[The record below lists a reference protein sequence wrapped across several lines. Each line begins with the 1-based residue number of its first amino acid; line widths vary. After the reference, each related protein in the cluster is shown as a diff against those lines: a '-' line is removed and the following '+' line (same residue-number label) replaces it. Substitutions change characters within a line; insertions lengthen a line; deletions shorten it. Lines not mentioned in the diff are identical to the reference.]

1 MASPSPT
8 RKKVDDI
15 KSSLLRPATTSHFD
29 VFIKEP
35 RGPKGEGGY
44 TWDKFKNDNDLKGF
58 DQNFLHLCCSETVLP
73 GSSLTTHEINN
84 DYTGVTERHAY
95 RRLFDDRIDL
105 TFYVMVNK
113 SKTPGTAS
121 TYLPIRFFE
130 GWIKYIASEKYNGN
144 NNVQQSNYA
153 YRMRYPQEYYGG
165 LEITKYER
173 DYNLYLKYHFLNAF
187 PISVSSMPVS
197 YDASS
202 LLKCTVSLTY
212 QRYWIEQVGGSGDS
226 DRTMDD
232 RNNPDQQ
239 LTPIQQ
245 AQFNSSNLTASGLTG
260 SSALATPGR
269 LAVGGIPQS
278 AANSSGNAAGAR
290 DRRVEAG
297 LPYVGRNVGPIA
309 PFSGI

>member
-1 MASPSPT
+1 MASLSPT
-8 RKKVDDI
+8 RKTVSDI
-15 KSSLLRPATTSHFD
+15 RSSLMRPATTSHFD
-29 VFIKEP
+29 VFIQEP
-35 RGPKGEGGY
+35 AGTVGGY
-44 TWDKFKNDNDLKGF
+44 TWDNFKKDNGLSGF
-58 DQNFLHLCCSETVLP
+58 DQNFLHICCSETVLP

-105 TFYVMVNK
+105 TFYVMINP
-113 SKTPGTAS
+113 SKTSGTTN

-130 GWIKYIASEKYNGN
+130 GWIKYIAAEKYNGN

-153 YRMRYPQEYYGG
+153 YRMRYPREYYGG
-165 LEITKYER
+165 LSVTKYER
-173 DYNLYLKYHFLNAF
+173 DYNAYLNYNFLNAF

-212 QRYWIEQVGGSGDS
+212 QRYWIDQVGGSGDG
-226 DRTMDD
+226 DRTMED
-232 RNNPDQQ
+232 RNNPNQQ
-239 LTPIQQ
+239 LSPIEQ
-245 AQFNSSNLTASGLTG
+245 AQFNSSNLVASGLTG
-260 SSALATPGR
+260 SGALATSGR

-297 LPYVGRNVGPIA
+297 LPYVGRNVGPIV

>member
-8 RKKVDDI
+8 RKTVSDI
-15 KSSLLRPATTSHFD
+15 RSSLLRPATTSHFD
-29 VFIKEP
+29 VFVKEP
-35 RGPKGEGGY
+35 PGSSGY
-44 TWDKFKNDNDLKGF
+44 NWNSFKIDNKLVGF
-58 DQNFLHLCCSETVLP
+58 DKSFLHLCCSETVLP

-105 TFYVMVNK
+105 TFYVMISPSK
-113 SKTPGTAS
+113 SSSVANS
-121 TYLPIRFFE
+121 YLPIRFFE
-130 GWIKYIASEKYNGN
+130 GWIKYIAAEQKAREGN
-144 NNVQQSNYA
+144 NVTSPNYS
-153 YRMRYPQEYYGG
+153 YRMRYPKEYYGG

-173 DYNLYLKYHFLNAF
+173 DYNANLQYIFVNAY

-202 LLKCTVSLTY
+202 LLKCTVSFSYVRYYISELVGSNKGDLTT
-212 QRYWIEQVGGSGDS
+212 I
-226 DRTMDD
+226 D
-232 RNNPDQQ
+232 RNSPDRQ
-239 LTPIQQ
+239 LSLIEQ
-245 AQFNSSNLTASGLTG
+245 AQFNSSNLIASGLEG
-260 SSALATPGR
+260 SGSLATPGR

-297 LPYVGRNVGPIA
+297 LPYVGRNIGPIA

>member
-8 RKKVDDI
+8 KKKVSDI
-15 KSSLLRPATTSHFD
+15 RSNLMRPATTSHFD
-29 VFIKEP
+29 VFIEEP
-35 RGPKGEGGY
+35 IGNEGY
-44 TWDKFKNDNDLKGF
+44 TWNKFKADNELSGF

-130 GWIKYIASEKYNGN
+130 GWIKYIAAESYNGGN
-144 NNVQQSNYA
+144 SIRNPNYS

-165 LEITKYER
+165 LNIIKYER
-173 DYNLYLKYHFLNAF
+173 DYNSYLRYKFLNVF

-212 QRYWIEQVGGSGDS
+212 QRYWIDQVSGSGVS
-226 DRTMDD
+226 DQTAQGS
-232 RNNPDQQ
+232 NES
-239 LTPIQQ
+239 LSTVEQ
-245 AQFNSSNLTASGLTG
+245 AQFNSSNLTASGLEG
-260 SSALATPGR
+260 SGALATPGR

-278 AANSSGNAAGAR
+278 SANSSGNAVGAR

-297 LPYVGRNVGPIA
+297 LPYVGRNIGPIS